1 MVRGKIDLMIAVM
14 PVKNVDNRNN
24 SNDDNENNIVKEEV
38 QL

>member
-14 PVKNVDNRNN
+14 PVKN
-24 SNDDNENNIVKEEV
+24 DDNSYDDNKNNIDKEEV